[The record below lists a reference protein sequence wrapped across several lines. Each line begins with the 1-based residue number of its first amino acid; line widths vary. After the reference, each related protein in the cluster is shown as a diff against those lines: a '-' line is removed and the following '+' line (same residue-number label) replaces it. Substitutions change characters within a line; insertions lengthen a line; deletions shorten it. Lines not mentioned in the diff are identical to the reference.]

1 MKNTVI
7 IVASGIGKRFN
18 STIPKQFVLY
28 ENKTILEH
36 TIEKFEGHALINNIV
51 MVINENHKELFYDI
65 VKRNNYKKISAI
77 TYGGKE
83 RFDSVY
89 NGLRAIDNNP
99 DNVLIHDGVRPF
111 VSERIITDCINA
123 LEQYKAVSVGIKS
136 IDTLMQVK
144 DNIIIR
150 MDKRETFRRVQTP
163 QAFKFDLIK
172 NAYELAKTEGKFDFT
187 DDAGIVFYYN
197 LAPIFVVEGDENNIK
212 ITRTSDIE

>member
-1 MKNTVI
+1 MTNTVI

-18 STIPKQFVLY
+18 STIPKQFILY

-36 TIEKFEGHALINNIV
+36 TIEKFEHHTLIDNIV
-51 MVINENHKELFYDI
+51 MVINEKHKELFYDI
-65 VKRNNYKKISAI
+65 LKRNNYKKISNIA
-77 TYGGKE
+77 YGGKE

-89 NGLRAIDNNP
+89 NGLSSIENNP
-99 DNVLIHDGVRPF
+99 KNVLIHDGVRPF

-123 LEQYKAVSVGIKS
+123 LQQYKAVSVGIKS
-136 IDTLMQVK
+136 TDTIMQVEN
-144 DNIIIR
+144 NIIIK

-163 QAFKFDLIK
+163 QCFNFELIK
-172 NAYELAKTEGKFDFT
+172 KAYELAKSENKFDFT

-212 ITRTSDIE
+212 ITRQSDIE